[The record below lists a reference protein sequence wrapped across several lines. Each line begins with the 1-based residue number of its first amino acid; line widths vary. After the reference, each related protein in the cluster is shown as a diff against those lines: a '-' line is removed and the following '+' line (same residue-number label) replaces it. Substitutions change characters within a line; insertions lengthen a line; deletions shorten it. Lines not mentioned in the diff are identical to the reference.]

1 MDVHTFMQVLEF
13 LPVCAH
19 MYTCVWSGSNCMFIH
34 SSGGCMLKFPH
45 LNVSW
50 LNVVN
55 FLKSRYHKCH
65 CVTISI
71 CARKQQTKPVSPTQ
85 EIYHQNL
92 CYVSH
97 ILFYG
102 LHQPFLWCLLKIR
115 SPNSL
120 SNLMAL
126 TGTI

>member
-1 MDVHTFMQVLEF
+1 
-13 LPVCAH
+13 
-19 MYTCVWSGSNCMFIH
+19 
-34 SSGGCMLKFPH
+34 MLKFPH

-85 EIYHQNL
+85 EICHQNL
-92 CYVSH
+92 LRLTHS
-97 ILFYG
+97 
-102 LHQPFLWCLLKIR
+102 FLWPTPAL
-115 SPNSL
+115 SL
-120 SNLMAL
+120 VSVENKKP
-126 TGTI
+126 